1 MIDHCLPTRG
11 IGVAGIARTLMVTSG
26 IGISPGQQPLHARR
40 RRGRIIREEIFEKLP
55 DGLEKPPPP
64 SPPDFGDVVHTPVDI
79 FDGFQPSQTN
89 IVFKGLDNIEA
100 IKARQQALLRAE
112 REEDD
117 IEAITFILSELD

>member
-11 IGVAGIARTLMVTSG
+11 IGLAGVARTLRATGG
-26 IGISPGQQPLHARR
+26 IGVSPGQQPLHARR

-55 DGLEKPPPP
+55 DGLKKPPPP
-64 SPPDFGDVVHTPVDI
+64 PPPDFGETVQVPVDI
-79 FDGFQPSQTN
+79 FDFQPSQTN

-100 IKARQQALLRAE
+100 IKARQLEVLRAE

>member
-11 IGVAGIARTLMVTSG
+11 IGLAGVARTLRATGG
-26 IGISPGQQPLHARR
+26 IGVSPSQQPLHAR

-64 SPPDFGDVVHTPVDI
+64 PPPDFGEVVHTPVDI
-79 FDGFQPSQTN
+79 FDDFKPSQTN
-89 IVFKGLDNIEA
+89 IVFKGLDNVEA
-100 IKARQQALLRAE
+100 IKARQLEVLRAE

-117 IEAITFILSELD
+117 IEAIALILSELD